1 MAHILIVYKQFPAPS
16 VGHAGG
22 EALFGLMRGLHRR
35 GHRLTLVARI
45 LETEKVQLPA
55 VQALCDIVIT
65 VSHHRDLPGP
75 RLLAVAQS
83 YLALRRA
90 VAGALRSA
98 RPDFVHVETSQTALI
113 LLGMSLP
120 PASFRTQDINWFLQA
135 QRRQH
140 LHGLPALVAGGVEL
154 AFRYLEPRLWRKYQV
169 LLAISEGDRQLMLP
183 HKANKPLI
191 LLPLSPGM
199 AIREPPAPA
208 VTDGPVL
215 LFVGAMARDHN
226 ISAIKWFLAHVWPRI
241 HAAAPQARFY
251 IVGGAP
257 PDEIRA
263 AVDGTSVVVTGYV
276 ADLAPWY
283 EAADVFVAPLL
294 VAGGLLQKVV
304 DAMAMGVPVVAT
316 SVCNHG
322 LCASPGEHLLTA
334 DTPEAFAA
342 AVLDLLRNAGDRS
355 RLGAAGRR
363 FIDEHYDL
371 ETALDQWEQALE
383 YYGKHY

>member
-1 MAHILIVYKQFPAPS
+1 MAHVLFVYKQFPAPA

-22 EALFGLMRGLHRR
+22 EALFGLMQGLRRR
-35 GHRLTLVARI
+35 GHHLTLVARI
-45 LETEKVQLPA
+45 LETEKAQLPSVKA
-55 VQALCDIVIT
+55 VCDAVIT
-65 VSHHRDLPGP
+65 VPHHRDLPGP
-75 RLLAVAQS
+75 RPLAIARS

-90 VAGALRSA
+90 AAGALRSVH
-98 RPDFVHVETSQTALI
+98 PDFVHVETTQTALV
-113 LLGMSLP
+113 LLGMALP

-140 LHGLPALVAGGVEL
+140 LHGAPAFVARGMELV
-154 AFRYLEPRLWRKYQV
+154 FHCLEPLIWRKYEV
-169 LLAISEGDRQLMLP
+169 LLAISEGDRHLMLP

-191 LLPLSPGM
+191 LLPL
-199 AIREPPAPA
+199 APALATRGHPLPA

-226 ISAIKWFLAHVWPRI
+226 INAVKWFLKHIWPRI
-241 HAAAPQARFY
+241 HATAPQARFC

-263 AVDGTSVVVTGYV
+263 AADGSSVVVTGYV
-276 ADLAPWY
+276 ADLTPWY

-322 LCASPGEHLLTA
+322 LCANPGEHLLTA
-334 DTPEAFAA
+334 DTPEDFAA
-342 AVLDLLRNAGDRS
+342 AVLDLLHNAGARS

-363 FIDEHYDL
+363 FIDEHYNL
-371 ETALDQWEQALE
+371 EAALDRWEQALLGRE
-383 YYGKHY
+383 

>member
-1 MAHILIVYKQFPAPS
+1 MAHILIVYKQFPAPA

-22 EALFGLMRGLHRR
+22 ESLFGLMQGLHRR

-45 LETEKVQLPA
+45 LETEKAQLPA
-55 VQALCDIVIT
+55 VQALCDAVIT
-65 VSHHRDLPGP
+65 TPHHRDLPGSRP
-75 RLLAVAQS
+75 LAVARS

-90 VAGALRSA
+90 VKQTLRRA
-98 RPDFVHVETSQTALI
+98 HPDFVHVETTQTALV
-113 LLGMSLP
+113 LLGMKLP

-140 LHGLPALVAGGVEL
+140 LHGWSAFVARGMEL
-154 AFRYLEPRLWRKYQV
+154 SFRWLEPWLWRKYAI
-169 LLAISEGDRQLMLP
+169 LLAISEGDRQLMMP
-183 HKANKPLI
+183 HKADKPLLI
-191 LLPLSPGM
+191 VPLAP
-199 AIREPPAPA
+199 ALTLRDHPAPA
-208 VTDGPVL
+208 VTAGPVL

-226 ISAIKWFLAHVWPRI
+226 INAVHWFLARIWPGI
-241 HAAAPQARFY
+241 HAAVPQARFY

-263 AVDGTSVVVTGYV
+263 AADGTSVIVTGYV

-294 VAGGLLQKVV
+294 VAGGLLQKVI

-342 AVLDLLRNAGDRS
+342 AVLQLLHNAGDRS

-363 FIDEHYDL
+363 FIDDHYDL
-371 ETALDQWEQALE
+371 ETALDRWEQAFLNMSE
-383 YYGKHY
+383 I